1 MAVRNREKHKA
12 DRLPLRRRAS
22 TLRVRSLGPARA
34 GKEKTGSSTLQRMRL
49 TSLEG
54 KLALLLC
61 AVMMCGI
68 LVMAALSHWLWS
80 SWIAAAV
87 APLILIPFALFVA
100 RNVTAP
106 MASLLRA
113 LAGSVVSFR
122 DGDFSVSLV
131 DRRRDEF
138 GDLVRA
144 HNELGRVLRAERQN
158 LFQRELLLDTMVQN
172 SPTALVLLEPG
183 EHVVY
188 ANLAARALLNNG
200 KNMNGLSFAE
210 IAAECPEPLQQVL
223 GQSQDS
229 LFSVT
234 IDREEETFHLS
245 QKTFRLQG
253 RDHRLLLI
261 KRLTRELSRQ
271 EVQTWKKVIRVISH
285 ELNNSLAPISSLA
298 HSGRELA
305 RLGEAARLTT
315 VFDTIEERARHLH
328 GFIHGY
334 AEFAR
339 LPQPRPERV
348 AWAGF
353 VDQLQ
358 RHYPFRLATAL
369 PEHDGWFDRGQLEQ
383 ALINLLKNAHESGSA
398 PHDVEIAIVE
408 RGDDLRIEVRDR
420 GHGMSETVLANA
432 LLPFYSTKRSGTGL
446 GLALAREIA
455 EAHGGRIAIANRD
468 GAGLNVA
475 LTLPRG

>member
-1 MAVRNREKHKA
+1 
-12 DRLPLRRRAS
+12 
-22 TLRVRSLGPARA
+22 
-34 GKEKTGSSTLQRMRL
+34 MRL

-61 AVMMCGI
+61 AVMLCGI
-68 LVMAALSHWLWS
+68 LVMAAFAHWLWS
-80 SWIAAAV
+80 PWIAALL
-87 APLILIPFALFVA
+87 APLVLVPFALSVA
-100 RNVTAP
+100 RTVTAP

-131 DRRRDEF
+131 DERRDEF

-172 SPTALVLLEPG
+172 SPTALVLIEPG
-183 EHVVY
+183 DHVVY
-188 ANLAARALLNNG
+188 ANLAARALLNGGRALNG
-200 KNMNGLSFAE
+200 TRFAD
-210 IAAECPEPLQQVL
+210 IAAECPEPLQRALAQH
-223 GQSQDS
+223 QDS

-234 IDREEETFHLS
+234 IEREEETFHLS
-245 QKTFRLQG
+245 QKSFRLQS
-253 RDHRLLLI
+253 RTHRLLLI

-305 RLGEAARLTT
+305 RIGDAARLTP

-339 LPQPRPERV
+339 LPQPRHERIG
-348 AWAGF
+348 WTEF
-353 VDQLQ
+353 LDQIQ
-358 RHYPFRLATAL
+358 RHYAFQLTAPL
-369 PEHDGWFDRGQLEQ
+369 PEHDGWFDRAQVEQ
-383 ALINLLKNAHESGSA
+383 ALINLLKNAHESGGA
-398 PHDVEIAIVE
+398 AEDVELALLE
-408 RGDDLRIEVRDR
+408 RGDELRIDVRDR

-432 LLPFYSTKRSGTGL
+432 LLPFYSTKRRGTGL
-446 GLALAREIA
+446 GLALAREIV
-455 EAHGGRIAIANRD
+455 EAHGGRISLANRE
-468 GAGLNVA
+468 GGGLSVS
-475 LTLPRG
+475 LTLPRQ

>member
-1 MAVRNREKHKA
+1 
-12 DRLPLRRRAS
+12 
-22 TLRVRSLGPARA
+22 
-34 GKEKTGSSTLQRMRL
+34 MRL

-61 AVMMCGI
+61 AVMLCGI

-80 SWIAAAV
+80 PWIAALI
-87 APLILIPFALFVA
+87 APLILVPFALIVA

-131 DRRRDEF
+131 DARRDEF

-172 SPTALVLLEPG
+172 SPTALVLIEPG

-200 KNMNGLSFAE
+200 KTMNGLHFGE
-210 IAAECPEPLQQVL
+210 LAAECPETLQQAL
-223 GQSQDS
+223 AQPQDR

-305 RLGEAARLTT
+305 RMGEGARLTP

-328 GFIHGY
+328 SFIHGY

-348 AWAGF
+348 AWSEF

-358 RHYPFRLATAL
+358 RHYAFQLATPL
-369 PEHDGWFDRGQLEQ
+369 PEHDGWFDRAQMEQ
-383 ALINLLKNAHESGSA
+383 ALINLLKNAHESGGA
-398 PHDVEIAIVE
+398 PETVELALAE
-408 RGDDLRIEVRDR
+408 RGEELRIEVRDR

-455 EAHGGRIAIANRD
+455 EAHGGRIAIGNRD
-468 GAGLNVA
+468 GGGLNVA
-475 LTLPRG
+475 LTLPKG